1 MRLLIK
7 FNLFFLP
14 LILLGFAASAYVVR
28 EALQRN
34 AEQEVLQNAQV
45 MMETATAT
53 RSYTT
58 KQIAP
63 LLQHERFKVDRTANA
78 LQQTLEQHLP
88 AALQQAADRLSD
100 PKEKKLMISA
110 QKQVVENV
118 KAQPRELP
126 EAEFYPQTVPAYA
139 ATEIFNYFRT
149 KYPDYTYKEATLNP
163 TNPRDKTVDW
173 EADVVNAFRQDPTK
187 TNLVVRRQSAV
198 GDTLS
203 LGVPLKISNSSC
215 LACHSTPDKAPPE
228 MIKMYGPANGFGWK
242 MDEII
247 GAQIVSVPASVP
259 LGIANEA
266 FRRIA
271 VWLISDFAALFV
283 LVNIAVWMLAHRPS
297 APAPTPV
304 AI

>member
-1 MRLLIK
+1 MLRLLLK

-14 LILLGFAASAYVVR
+14 LMALGLAGSGYIVR
-28 EALQRN
+28 ETLYKN
-34 AEQEVLQNAQV
+34 ARQEVLQNAQV

-63 LLQHERFKVDRTANA
+63 LLQHERFKVDRTSAA
-78 LQQTLEQHLP
+78 LQQTLDQHLP
-88 AALQQAADRLSD
+88 AALQQAADRLND
-100 PKEKKLMISA
+100 PREKKVLLA
-110 QKQVVENV
+110 TQKQVVESV

-163 TNPRDKTVDW
+163 TNPRDRTVEW
-173 EADVVNAFRQDPTK
+173 EADVVNSFRQDPTQ
-187 TNLVVRRQSAV
+187 TNRVVSRQSAI

-203 LGVPLKISNSSC
+203 LAVPIRISNSSC
-215 LACHSTPDKAPPE
+215 LTCHSTPDKAPPE
-228 MIKMYGPANGFGWK
+228 MIKAYGAANGFGWK

-259 LGIANEA
+259 IKIADQA
-266 FRRIA
+266 LMGIA
-271 VWLISDFAALFV
+271 VWLIGIFASLFV
-283 LVNIAVWMLAHRPS
+283 LVNIAVAVLARPHAIS
-297 APAPTPV
+297 DAV
-304 AI
+304 AA

>member
-1 MRLLIK
+1 MRLLLK
-7 FNLFFLP
+7 FNLVFLP
-14 LILLGFAASAYVVR
+14 LMLLGLAAAGYVVR
-28 EALQRN
+28 EALMRN

-63 LLQHERFKVDRTANA
+63 LLQHERFKVDRTAGA

-88 AALQQAADRLSD
+88 NAMQQATDRLND
-100 PKEKKLMISA
+100 PREKKLMAAA
-110 QKQVVENV
+110 QKQVVDTV

-187 TNLVVRRQSAV
+187 VNLVVRRQSAV

-215 LACHSTPDKAPPE
+215 LTCHSTPDKAPPE

-259 LGIANEA
+259 LRIANEA
-266 FRRIA
+266 FQRIA
-271 VWLISDFAALFV
+271 IWLISDFAVLFV
-283 LVNIAVWMLAHRPS
+283 LVNIAVYLLARHPAGPPPS
-297 APAPTPV
+297 TTV
-304 AI
+304 A

>member
-1 MRLLIK
+1 MRLLLK

-14 LILLGFAASAYVVR
+14 LMVLGLFGAGYAVR
-28 EALQRN
+28 EAMRLNARN
-34 AEQEVLQNAQV
+34 EVLQNAQV

-63 LLQHERFKVDRTANA
+63 LLQHERFKVDRTSNA
-78 LQQTLEQHLP
+78 LQQTLDQHLP

-100 PKEKKLMISA
+100 PKEKKVLLA
-110 QKQVVENV
+110 TQKQVVDSV

-163 TNPRDKTVDW
+163 TNPRDRTVEW
-173 EADVVNAFRQDPTK
+173 EADVVNEFRKDPTK
-187 TNLVVRRQSAV
+187 TKVSVSRQSAI
-198 GDTLS
+198 GETLS
-203 LGVPLKISNSSC
+203 LGIPIKISNSSC
-215 LACHSTPDKAPPE
+215 LTCHSTPDKAPPE
-228 MIKMYGPANGFGWK
+228 MIKTYGSANGFGWK
-242 MDEII
+242 MDEVI

-259 LGIANEA
+259 LEIANKA
-266 FRRIA
+266 FEGIA
-271 VWLISDFAALFV
+271 VWLIGIFAALFV
-283 LVNIAVWMLAHRPS
+283 LVNIAVAILVRRP
-297 APAPTPV
+297 AVPAGVP
-304 AI
+304 A